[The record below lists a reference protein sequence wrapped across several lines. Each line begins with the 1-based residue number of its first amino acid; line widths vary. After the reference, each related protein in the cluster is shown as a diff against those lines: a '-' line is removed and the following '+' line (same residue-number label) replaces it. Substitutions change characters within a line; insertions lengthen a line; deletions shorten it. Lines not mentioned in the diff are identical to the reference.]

1 MQAKGDSVGSRV
13 RTLLL
18 FLAGLTWGSVY
29 LASLLE
35 HFQVPSQF
43 DTAFTTLI
51 GAILVSARKKGDTPK
66 D

>member
-1 MQAKGDSVGSRV
+1 MGSKA
-13 RTLLL
+13 RTVLLV
-18 FLAGLTWGSVY
+18 LAGLTWGSVY

-51 GAILVSARKKGDTPK
+51 GAILVSARRNNTPK

>member
-1 MQAKGDSVGSRV
+1 MGSAT
-13 RTLLL
+13 RTWLLVV
-18 FLAGLTWGSVY
+18 AGLTWGSVY
-29 LASLLE
+29 LASILE

-51 GAILVSARKKGDTPK
+51 GAILVSARKKDDTPK

>member
-1 MQAKGDSVGSRV
+1 MGNQIRAW
-13 RTLLL
+13 LLI
-18 FLAGLTWGSVY
+18 LAGFTWGSVY
-29 LASLLE
+29 LASLFE

-51 GAILVSARKKGDTPK
+51 GAILVSARKKDDTPK